1 MEDGLYPSTPN
12 PLRAGRPFVKIT
24 LPVRAAA
31 EAVDTFLFKS
41 EDQDYEIV
49 GAFVNYVTAGGASA
63 ALQLRNV
70 ADTVAIGSG
79 TAMLESAFDLTATA
93 LTQQTGVLASTTQ
106 SNRILPKGN
115 WLAADFSGTVTGLV
129 GLGLT
134 VWLKPINPN
143 PKA

>member
-1 MEDGLYPSTPN
+1 MEEGLYPSTPF
-12 PLRAGRPFVKIT
+12 PGRAGRPYIPKSFT
-24 LPVRAAA
+24 FPAAA
-31 EAVDTFLFKS
+31 NAVDQFLFKS
-41 EDQDYEIV
+41 EDQDYELI
-49 GAFVNYVTAGGASA
+49 GAFVNYVTAGGASF

-79 TAMLESAFDLTATA
+79 VAMLESAFDLTATA
-93 LTQQTGVLASTTQ
+93 LAQQTGVLASTTQ

-115 WLAADFSGTVTGLV
+115 WLAADFSGTATGIV